1 MLSARSDPMQ
11 LTMAGPFTGP
21 LSTPTVA
28 FLALAVVAELLLW
41 LGGVESQFTEIWL
54 VVLAV
59 PLVLSLSKSQ
69 SGKVSKAAPVGK
81 CVDEEPQKRR
91 SAPAPKRTPK

>member
-1 MLSARSDPMQ
+1 MQ
-11 LTMAGPFTGP
+11 QKMASPTKSP
-21 LSTPTVA
+21 LGTPIVA
-28 FLALAVVAELLLW
+28 FLSLAAAAELLLW

-69 SGKVSKAAPVGK
+69 GRAAKAAPAGK
-81 CVDEEPQKRR
+81 SVED
-91 SAPAPKRTPK
+91 